1 MNNQQ
6 LVALRDG
13 NTIPQLGLGV
23 FQTPPDLTAAVVKT
37 ALATGYRHVDT
48 AAIYVNEVGVG
59 EGLRT
64 SELAREDVFVTTK
77 LWNADQGFDAAL
89 KAFDHSVKRL
99 GLDYLDLY
107 LIHWPSPRRNLYVE
121 SWRALA
127 RLKEEGRVRSI
138 GVSNFG
144 ADHLKRIIDETG
156 VTPVLNQIELHP
168 HFQQRALIQMHKQL
182 GIATQSW
189 SPLGQGKELA
199 DPVIGAIAARL
210 GFDVV
215 SLRLELFDQPVR
227 IIEIAPGM
235 VKTDEFAVNRYRG
248 AAGKAAAGW
257 VFDGNT
263 PEETYQRVLR
273 GIEEGDPAV
282 LDATEPPAIGPAAGY
297 TQDDLA
303 RDLGIDPRDR
313 ALPRAVSAAAAAF
326 TGSFWQE
333 TERAAGAH
341 SG

>member
-6 LVALRDG
+6 LFALRDG

-23 FQTPPDLTAAVVKT
+23 FQTPPDLTASVVKI

-64 SELAREDVFVTTK
+64 SELAREEVFVTSK

-89 KAFDHSVKRL
+89 KAFDHSAKRL

-107 LIHWPSPRRNLYVE
+107 LIHWPSPRRDLYVQ
-121 SWRALA
+121 SWRALV
-127 RLKEEGRVRSI
+127 RLKEEGRVHSI

-168 HFQQRALIQMHKQL
+168 HFQQRALIARHKEL

-199 DPVIGAIAARL
+199 DPVIAGIAARL
-210 GFDVV
+210 GRTPAQVIIRWHLDSGLIVIPKSVTPKRIVENFDVFGFTL
-215 SLRLELFDQPVR
+215 SAADMDAIAKLDSPDGR
-227 IIEIAPGM
+227 IGS
-235 VKTDEFAVNRYRG
+235 
-248 AAGKAAAGW
+248 
-257 VFDGNT
+257 
-263 PEETYQRVLR
+263 
-273 GIEEGDPAV
+273 DPAT
-282 LDATEPPAIGPAAGY
+282 A
-297 TQDDLA
+297 
-303 RDLGIDPRDR
+303 
-313 ALPRAVSAAAAAF
+313 
-326 TGSFWQE
+326 SF
-333 TERAAGAH
+333 
-341 SG
+341 

>member
-6 LVALRDG
+6 LFAFRDG

-23 FQTPPDLTAAVVKT
+23 FQTPPDLTAAVVKI
-37 ALATGYRHVDT
+37 ALASGYRHIDT

-59 EGLRT
+59 EGLRL
-64 SELAREDVFVTTK
+64 SELAREEVFVTTK

-89 KAFDHSVKRL
+89 KAFDHSVQRL

-107 LIHWPSPRRNLYVE
+107 LIHWPSPRRDLYVD

-144 ADHLKRIIDETG
+144 ADHLQRIVDETG

-168 HFQQRALIQMHKQL
+168 HFQQRALIETHKAL

-199 DPVIGAIAARL
+199 DPVIGAIAARHGRTPAQVIIRWHL
-210 GFDVV
+210 DSGLIVIPKSVTPKRIAENFDVFGFTLNAEDMNAIAKLD
-215 SLRLELFDQPVR
+215 SADGR
-227 IIEIAPGM
+227 IGP
-235 VKTDEFAVNRYRG
+235 
-248 AAGKAAAGW
+248 
-257 VFDGNT
+257 
-263 PEETYQRVLR
+263 
-273 GIEEGDPAV
+273 DPAV
-282 LDATEPPAIGPAAGY
+282 A
-297 TQDDLA
+297 
-303 RDLGIDPRDR
+303 
-313 ALPRAVSAAAAAF
+313 
-326 TGSFWQE
+326 SF
-333 TERAAGAH
+333 
-341 SG
+341 

>member
-6 LVALRDG
+6 LFALRDG

-23 FQTPPDLTAAVVKT
+23 FQTPPDLTGSVVKI
-37 ALATGYRHVDT
+37 ALATGYRHIDT

-64 SELAREDVFVTTK
+64 SELAREEIFVTTK

-89 KAFDHSVKRL
+89 KAFDHSVQRL
-99 GLDYLDLY
+99 GVDYLDLY
-107 LIHWPSPRRNLYVE
+107 LIHWPSPRRDLYVD

-144 ADHLKRIIDETG
+144 ADHLRRIVDETG

-168 HFQQRALIQMHKQL
+168 HFQQRALIETHKAL

-199 DPVIGAIAARL
+199 DPVIGAIAARHARTPAQVIIRWHL
-210 GFDVV
+210 DSGLIVIPKSVTPKRIAENFDVFGFTL
-215 SLRLELFDQPVR
+215 SAEDMAA
-227 IIEIAPGM
+227 IA
-235 VKTDEFAVNRYRG
+235 KLDSA
-248 AAGKAAAGW
+248 
-257 VFDGNT
+257 DG
-263 PEETYQRVLR
+263 R
-273 GIEEGDPAV
+273 
-282 LDATEPPAIGPAAGY
+282 IGP
-297 TQDDLA
+297 
-303 RDLGIDPRDR
+303 DPSI
-313 ALPRAVSAAAAAF
+313 A
-326 TGSFWQE
+326 SF
-333 TERAAGAH
+333 
-341 SG
+341 